1 MSADVFVARQPIFD
15 PQLEVAAYELLF
27 RGANNHET
35 AVISDNE
42 EATSTVVINAFTE
55 LGLDTVVGDRR
66 AWVNVSREFIL
77 GAMAYALPKDR
88 VVLELLEDQAVDAEL
103 LGQLD
108 LLRRDGYTIALDD
121 FAWSD
126 DREPLLSHVDIVK
139 VEVLGREPEAV
150 ASDVEKLRPYGVT
163 LLAEKLETREDYERC
178 SALGF
183 QLFQGYFFCKPE
195 MMSAKGVAPNRLSM
209 LQLVAALQDP
219 GIQFADLETLIV
231 RDVALSYRLLRYIN
245 SAFFGLRR
253 EVDSIG
259 RALALLGLEN
269 VKRWSTLTIFAG
281 IDEKPREVIVTG
293 LTRARFCE
301 LAGPKLFGEG
311 QPDRLFTLGLF
322 SVIDALM
329 DAPMDEVLS
338 KVPFPAEMTDAL
350 VKHTGT
356 KGELLEAALRSERG
370 TFANRQLAEIQLEAM
385 SWASEAAEQLFE
397 GAPAAAPAP
406 QPDPVG
412 PAEPAAA

>member
-1 MSADVFVARQPIFD
+1 
-15 PQLEVAAYELLF
+15 
-27 RGANNHET
+27 
-35 AVISDNE
+35 
-42 EATSTVVINAFTE
+42 
-55 LGLDTVVGDRR
+55 
-66 AWVNVSREFIL
+66 VNVSRDFLID
-77 GAMAYALPKDR
+77 GMVYTLPKDR
-88 VVLELLEDQAVDAEL
+88 VVLELLEDQAIDEEL
-103 LGQLD
+103 LDQLD

-121 FAWSD
+121 FAWD
-126 DREPLLSHVDIVK
+126 DELEPILSHVDIVK
-139 VEVLGREPEAV
+139 VEVLGREHADV

-163 LLAEKLETREDYERC
+163 LLAEKLETREDYDRC
-178 SALGF
+178 LALGF
-183 QLFQGYFFCKPE
+183 ELFQGYFFCKPE
-195 MMSAKGVAPNRLSM
+195 MMSAKGVAPNRLAM

-219 GIQFADLETLIV
+219 DIQFADIETLIS

-281 IDEKPREVIVTG
+281 IDEKPREVVVTG

-301 LAGPKLFGEG
+301 VAGPKHFGEG

-338 KVPFPAEMTDAL
+338 KIPFPAEMVDAL
-350 VKHTGT
+350 VKQTGT
-356 KGELLEAALRSERG
+356 KGELLEAAMRSERG
-370 TFANRQLAEIQLEAM
+370 KFGTRQFAEIQLEAM
-385 SWASEAAEQLFE
+385 AWATQAADQLFE
-397 GAPAAAPAP
+397 GAPATPSAR
-406 QPDPVG
+406 
-412 PAEPAAA
+412 AAA

>member
-1 MSADVFVARQPIFD
+1 VSSDVFVARQPIFD

-27 RGANNHET
+27 RGANNHTT
-35 AVISDNE
+35 AEFSDNE

-66 AWVNVSREFIL
+66 AWVNVSNEFVL

-88 VVLELLEDQAVDAEL
+88 VVLELLEDQDVNDEL
-103 LGQLD
+103 LNQLD
-108 LLRRDGYTIALDD
+108 LLRRDGYTVALDD

-126 DREPLLSHVDIVK
+126 EREPLLSHVDIVK
-139 VEVLGREPEAV
+139 VEVLGRPHEDV
-150 ASDVEKLRPYGVT
+150 ASDVEKLKPYGVT
-163 LLAEKLETREDYERC
+163 LLAEKLETREDYDRC
-178 SALGF
+178 AALGF
-183 QLFQGYFFCKPE
+183 ELFQGYFFCKPE

-219 GIQFADLETLIV
+219 DIQFADLETLIS

-301 LAGPKLFGEG
+301 LAGPKFFGES

-338 KVPFPAEMTDAL
+338 KIPFPAEMVDAL
-350 VKHTGT
+350 VNHTGK
-356 KGELLEAALRSERG
+356 KGELLEAAVRCERG
-370 TFANRQLAEIQLEAM
+370 KFASKQLGAIQLEAM
-385 SWASEAAEQLFE
+385 AWATEAADQLFE
-397 GAPAAAPAP
+397 GAPAKPAT
-406 QPDPVG
+406 
-412 PAEPAAA
+412 PAAA

>member
-1 MSADVFVARQPIFD
+1 MSAVFVARQPIFD
-15 PQLEVAAYELLF
+15 PELDVTAYELLF
-27 RGANNHET
+27 RGSNSLDRAL
-35 AVISDNE
+35 ISDND

-55 LGLDTVVGDRR
+55 LGLDTVVGAHR
-66 AWVNVSREFIL
+66 AWLNVSRDFVMQS
-77 GAMAYALPKDR
+77 MALALPADR
-88 VVLELLEDQAVDAEL
+88 VVLELLEDQTVDAEL
-103 LGQLD
+103 LAALD
-108 LLRRDGYTIALDD
+108 VLRRNGYQIALDD
-121 FAWSD
+121 FIWSEE
-126 DREPLLSHVDIVK
+126 REPLLSHVDIVK
-139 VEVLGREPEAV
+139 VEVLNRPHEDV
-150 ASDVEKLRPYGVT
+150 AADVERLRPYGLR

-178 SALGF
+178 AALGF
-183 QLFQGYFFCKPE
+183 ELFQGYFFCKPE
-195 MMSAKGVAPNRLSM
+195 TLSARGVAPNRLAM

-219 GIQFADLETLIV
+219 NIQFGDLEGLIS

-301 LAGPKLFGEG
+301 LAGPRHFDEA

-329 DAPMDEVLS
+329 DAPMAEVLA
-338 KVPFPAEMTDAL
+338 KVPFP
-350 VKHTGT
+350 
-356 KGELLEAALRSERG
+356 
-370 TFANRQLAEIQLEAM
+370 Q
-385 SWASEAAEQLFE
+385 
-397 GAPAAAPAP
+397 
-406 QPDPVG
+406 
-412 PAEPAAA
+412 

>member
-1 MSADVFVARQPIFD
+1 VSDVFVARQPIFD
-15 PQLEVAAYELLF
+15 PQLELAAYELLF
-27 RGANNHET
+27 RGANNHEH
-35 AVISDNE
+35 AQFSDNE

-66 AWVNVSREFIL
+66 AWLNVSREFIL

-88 VVLELLEDQAVDAEL
+88 IVLELLEDQAIDQTL
-103 LGQLD
+103 LNQLD

-121 FAWSD
+121 FSWSD

-139 VEVLGREPEAV
+139 VEVLGRDPEAV
-150 ASDVEKLRPYGVT
+150 AADVAKLRPYGVT
-163 LLAEKLETREDYERC
+163 LLAEKLETREDYDRC
-178 SALGF
+178 AALGF
-183 QLFQGYFFCKPE
+183 ELFQGYFFCKPE
-195 MMSAKGVAPNRLSM
+195 MLSAKGVAPNRLSM

-219 GIQFADLETLIV
+219 DIQFADLETLIA

-301 LAGPKLFGEG
+301 LAGPKHFGEG

-329 DAPMDEVLS
+329 DAPMAEVLA
-338 KVPFPAEMTDAL
+338 KIPFPAEMNDAL
-350 VKHTGT
+350 IKHTGT
-356 KGELLEAALRSERG
+356 KGELLAAALSCERG
-370 TFANRQLAEIQLEAM
+370 EFPSPELAETQLEAM

-397 GAPAAAPAP
+397 GGTAK
-406 QPDPVG
+406 
-412 PAEPAAA
+412 PAEPAAAA